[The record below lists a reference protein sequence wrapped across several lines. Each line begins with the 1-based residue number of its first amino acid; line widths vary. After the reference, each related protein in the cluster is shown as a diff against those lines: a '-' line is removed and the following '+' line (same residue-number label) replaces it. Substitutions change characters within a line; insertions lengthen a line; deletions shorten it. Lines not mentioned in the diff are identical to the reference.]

1 MIQSVLATIGV
12 ISVIKTVKKYGF
24 IVKIIYNGYKNS
36 REYQNEKSL
45 VRSMRKW
52 LKRKYFF

>member
-12 ISVIKTVKKYGF
+12 ISVIKTVNKYGF
-24 IVKIIYNGYKNS
+24 IVKIIYNAYKNS

-45 VRSMRKW
+45 VKSMRK
-52 LKRKYFF
+52 